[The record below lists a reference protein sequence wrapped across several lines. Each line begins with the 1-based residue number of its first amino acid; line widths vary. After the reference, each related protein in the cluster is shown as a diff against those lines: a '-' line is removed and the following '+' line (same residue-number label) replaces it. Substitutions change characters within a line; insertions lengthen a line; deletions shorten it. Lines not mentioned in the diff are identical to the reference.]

1 MAMAVILEPLN
12 VTLAHPDRQE
22 YVDAEAV
29 VAEATSCREAVEQL
43 GVLTAFPP
51 DVAREADAVFAAM
64 PPQVDRGILDAL
76 RAGFGRQSPMALHW
90 DRDTSEGE
98 PTIAHRVDDQG
109 DWIHVFVTAPDGRQF
124 L

>member
-1 MAMAVILEPLN
+1 M
-12 VTLAHPDRQE
+12 
-22 YVDAEAV
+22 

-43 GVLTAFPP
+43 GVLNAFPP

-64 PPQVDRGILDAL
+64 PTQVDRGILDAL

-90 DRDTSEGE
+90 ERDTSEGE